1 MTPGTFFSF
10 TAAVIML
17 YAPARRLS
25 KVINTVQ
32 QTRASVERVFEILD
46 RPAAVADRPGARVLD
61 GFREAIRFEAVE
73 FRYPGTTQPALRDVT
88 LEIRQGERI
97 AFVGMSGAGKTTLM
111 DLLPRFHDVTA
122 GRVLIDGH
130 DIRDVTQ
137 DSLRAQIGLVTQ
149 GTFLF
154 SDTIAY
160 NIAYGRAGASPEEV
174 QAAARRAH
182 AHDFI
187 EACPQGYQTLVGERG
202 VRLSGGQRQRLALA
216 RAFLRNPPILI
227 LDEATSDL
235 DAESEYMVQQALAEL
250 MEGRTVLVIAHRLA
264 TVRNADRIV
273 VIHEGRIEEVGSH
286 EALMARDGVYR
297 RLHALQM
304 EGVTG

>member
-1 MTPGTFFSF
+1 MAFNRP
-10 TAAVIML
+10 
-17 YAPARRLS
+17 
-25 KVINTVQ
+25 
-32 QTRASVERVFEILD
+32 TR
-46 RPAAVADRPGARVLD
+46 G
-61 GFREAIRFEAVE
+61 AIRVD
-73 FRYPGTTQPALRDVT
+73 GRD
-88 LEIRQGERI
+88 L
-97 AFVGMSGAGKTTLM
+97 S
-111 DLLPRFHDVTA
+111 
-122 GRVLIDGH
+122 
-130 DIRDVTQ
+130 
-137 DSLRAQIGLVTQ
+137 SLRLAEYRKHLGVVLQDN
-149 GTFLF
+149 FLF
-154 SDTIAY
+154 DGTVAE
-160 NIAYGRAGASPEEV
+160 NIAYGTPHATRADIERVSRV
-174 QAAARRAH
+174 AH
-182 AHDFI
+182 ADEFI
-187 EACPQGYQTLVGERG
+187 AAFEKQYDTVVGERG
-202 VRLSGGQRQRLALA
+202 VRLSGGQRQRLAIA